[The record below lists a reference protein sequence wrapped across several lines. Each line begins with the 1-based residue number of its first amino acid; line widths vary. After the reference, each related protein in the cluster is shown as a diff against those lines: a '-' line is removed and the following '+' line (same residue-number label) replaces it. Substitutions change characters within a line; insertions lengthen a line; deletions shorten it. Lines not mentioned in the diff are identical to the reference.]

1 MTLRDAIK
9 AKHDEAEKHPF
20 VVLLLSERLPS
31 ESYAVYLF
39 NQALCYRAL
48 EAEAHRHGLLNGLE
62 ELFRA
67 DLIEQ
72 DAIELLSSKQVF
84 ASTEAYVEYVRT
96 VPPRQLWA
104 HIYARHFADLYG
116 GQMIKKVAPGSCRMY
131 EFKDRSVLITK
142 VREHLDLDLAN
153 EANRVFDFALALFDE
168 VLSADHIRAA

>member
-20 VVLLLSERLPS
+20 VVLLLSGKIPPQV
-31 ESYAVYLF
+31 YADYLF

-48 EAEAHRHGLLNGLE
+48 ETTAQQHGLLDQLS
-62 ELFRA
+62 ELCRA

-72 DAIELLSSKQVF
+72 DALELRHSGQVF
-84 ASTEAYVEYVRT
+84 ASTQAYVEYVGT
-96 VPPRQLWA
+96 VTSRQLWA

-116 GQMIKKVAPGSCRMY
+116 GQMIKKVAPGACRMY
-131 EFKDRSVLITK
+131 EFEDRSALITK
-142 VREHLDLDLAN
+142 VRAHLDLDLAD

-168 VLSADHIRAA
+168 VLGADYIRAA